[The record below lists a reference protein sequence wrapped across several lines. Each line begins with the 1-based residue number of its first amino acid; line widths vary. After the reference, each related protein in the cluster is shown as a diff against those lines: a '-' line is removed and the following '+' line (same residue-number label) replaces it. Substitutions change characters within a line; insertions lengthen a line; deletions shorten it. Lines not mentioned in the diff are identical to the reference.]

1 MKPQAYTE
9 FQPLEKV
16 VIGRNFDPKIVDS
29 FDALPKVKSLLKRM
43 FEETEEDFQH
53 LIKVC
58 ETFGAEVIRPE
69 YDYSK
74 IKNFSYPYLNQPRD
88 ASIVLGDKIL
98 ICLNDINSVSYTHLT
113 LPTNR
118 EV

>member
-9 FQPLEKV
+9 FQQLEKV

-58 ETFGAEVIRPE
+58 ETF
-69 YDYSK
+69 
-74 IKNFSYPYLNQPRD
+74 
-88 ASIVLGDKIL
+88 
-98 ICLNDINSVSYTHLT
+98 
-113 LPTNR
+113 
-118 EV
+118 

>member
-9 FQPLEKV
+9 FQPLEEV
-16 VIGRNFDPKIVDS
+16 LIGRNFDPKIVDS

-58 ETFGAEVIRPE
+58 ETYGAKVIRPE
-69 YDYSK
+69 YK
-74 IKNFSYPYLNQPRD
+74 IKPYSGFP
-88 ASIVLGDKIL
+88 VPF
-98 ICLNDINSVSYTHLT
+98 
-113 LPTNR
+113 LP
-118 EV
+118 